1 MTIAIGVATVIYV
14 AVSLGVFGTLS
25 VAEVIAAGPTAIAV
39 AAQPVL
45 GDAGYW
51 LMTVTAL
58 FATAGA
64 TNSGLYP
71 ATGLSDHLAAT
82 GQFPTLMA
90 RRLGGRAPFGLI
102 ILAVAVVI
110 VVVAFD
116 LSAVAS
122 IGSAV
127 ALIIFGLVTLG
138 HLRISADTGARR
150 SILVLALATVA
161 VTLADLHRHHPDPRA
176 GVDGD
181 PGRDPRAQ
189 HRCSTSGWSRRRP
202 RSIGPARPT
211 RPTCP
216 ARSKEDPHDRG
227 HERPADRRP
236 KRFALPSAYTILFIL
251 IVIVAL
257 LTWIIP
263 AGAYDVD
270 ANGEPIPGTY
280 HSVAANPQRI
290 VVDSLM
296 APINGMY
303 GIEGEDGS
311 ISVWNSGE
319 LFGAI
324 DVALFILVIGGFLG
338 VTMATG
344 AIQGGISGIVA
355 RLRGRESW
363 MIPILMVVFALGGTT
378 FGMAEES
385 LAFYA
390 LIITVMIAA
399 GYDALVGAS
408 ILLLGCGIGVL
419 GSTINPFAT
428 GIASGFAGV
437 SIEEGIVGRLIILVV
452 GTAIG
457 IVFVMRY
464 AARVKADPSRSLV
477 YAPEGRE
484 RGPVPERD
492 RRRGDVRRALTGR
505 QKGVLVLFILAFAV
519 MIYGVIPW
527 EDLGVGLPTLWW
539 WFPEMT
545 ASFLFFAILIGGR
558 RPHVRS
564 PASRRRSSTARATC
578 SASRSS
584 SGSPAG
590 SRSIMNN
597 GLITDTVLNW
607 AETAVADLGRRGVHQ
622 PDVRAVPPAV
632 VPDPLVLRP
641 GDRGDADHGPAGE
654 LRRRAGAA
662 RRDRLPDARTAS

>member
-1 MTIAIGVATVIYV
+1 MT
-14 AVSLGVFGTLS
+14 
-25 VAEVIAAGPTAIAV
+25 
-39 AAQPVL
+39 
-45 GDAGYW
+45 
-51 LMTVTAL
+51 
-58 FATAGA
+58 
-64 TNSGLYP
+64 
-71 ATGLSDHLAAT
+71 AAT
-82 GQFPTLMA
+82 SDAPT
-90 RRLGGRAPFGLI
+90 GRKG
-102 ILAVAVVI
+102 
-110 VVVAFD
+110 
-116 LSAVAS
+116 
-122 IGSAV
+122 
-127 ALIIFGLVTLG
+127 
-138 HLRISADTGARR
+138 
-150 SILVLALATVA
+150 
-161 VTLADLHRHHPDPRA
+161 
-176 GVDGD
+176 
-181 PGRDPRAQ
+181 
-189 HRCSTSGWSRRRP
+189 
-202 RSIGPARPT
+202 
-211 RPTCP
+211 
-216 ARSKEDPHDRG
+216 
-227 HERPADRRP
+227 
-236 KRFALPSAYTILFIL
+236 FALPSAYTILFIL
-251 IVIVAL
+251 IVVVAL

-303 GIEGEDGS
+303 GIEGADGS

-344 AIQGGISGIVA
+344 AIQGGISRIVA

-363 MIPILMVVFALGGTT
+363 MIPILMIVFALGGTT

-419 GSTINPFAT
+419 GSTLNPFAT

-437 SIEEGIVGRLIILVV
+437 SIEEGIVGRLVILVI

-464 AARVKADPSRSLV
+464 AERVKADPSRSLV
-477 YAPEGRE
+477 FHQKAENEARFLTE
-484 RGPVPERD
+484 TD
-492 RRRGDVRRALTGR
+492 ASGDAVALTGR
-505 QKGVLVLFILAFAV
+505 QKSVLVLFILAFVV

-545 ASFLFFAILIGGR
+545 GSFLFFAILIAVVARMPESGFT
-558 RPHVRS
+558 
-564 PASRRRSSTARATC
+564 STFVDGARDLLGVALIIGVARGITV
-578 SASRSS
+578 
-584 SGSPAG
+584 
-590 SRSIMNN
+590 IMNN
-597 GLITDTVLNW
+597 GLITDTVLNA
-607 AETAVADLGRRGVHQ
+607 AETAVADLGGVAFISLMYVLFI
-622 PDVRAVPPAV
+622 PLSFLIPSSSGLATVAMPIMAPLASFADVPAQLVVTAYQTANGLVNLVTPTSAV
-632 VPDPLVLRP
+632 VMGGLAIARVGYGTWLKFVWPVLILLAILTLVVL
-641 GDRGDADHGPAGE
+641 
-654 LRRRAGAA
+654 AA
-662 RRDRLPDARTAS
+662 AMLLQ